1 MCRQIG
7 PFVEVGE
14 EISNYG
20 IKNRCFSSKFSIQ
33 LRHAIYYNLSTKRS
47 NCARTRRGIK
57 SLCILPPFRWW
68 PAARRFRAAR

>member
-33 LRHAIYYNLSTKRS
+33 LCHAFNYNLSTQRR
-47 NCARTRRGIK
+47 NRARTRRGIK
-57 SLCILPPFRWW
+57 NLCVLPPFRWW
-68 PAARRFRAAR
+68 LAAQRFRDAL